1 MASFLIVPTAE
12 RYVRL
17 LTLIQVL
24 YVAFKAIVDELY
36 VMRNENIKID
46 WCSVI

>member
-1 MASFLIVPTAE
+1 MASFLIVPTE

-46 WCSVI
+46 WYSVI